1 MIVHPASVQDAAG
14 AALVLAELAAPDAFP
29 RLARLWVDGAYP
41 AAVAFAAAYAGI
53 ALDLVT
59 RPAGTKGFVV
69 VPRRWV
75 VERTFAWL
83 GRYRAL
89 GKDYEATTQ
98 SSEAWIYLAMTHVM
112 LKRLHPK

>member
-29 RLARLWVDGAYP
+29 RLARPWVDGAYP

-53 ALDLVT
+53 ALDVVT

>member
-1 MIVHPASVQDAAG
+1 MVVHPASVQDAAG
-14 AALVLAELAAPDAFP
+14 AILVLAELAAPGAFP

-53 ALDLVT
+53 ALDVVK
-59 RPAGTKGFVV
+59 RPEGAAGFVV

-89 GKDYEATTQ
+89 SKDYEATAE
-98 SSEAWIYLAMTHVM
+98 SSEAWIYLAMTLVM
-112 LKRLHPK
+112 LKRLHPT